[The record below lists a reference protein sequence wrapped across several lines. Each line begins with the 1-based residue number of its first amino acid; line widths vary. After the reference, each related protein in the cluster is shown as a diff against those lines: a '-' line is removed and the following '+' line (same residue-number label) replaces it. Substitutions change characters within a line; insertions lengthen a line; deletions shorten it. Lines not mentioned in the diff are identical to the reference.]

1 MQGLLYSLKDD
12 GKYEKLGD
20 FTELEES
27 YIKDDFEAS
36 VKSFKSIMRADF
48 EVKIEL
54 CTDTERK
61 FPRKKRRS
69 KRRLIKRCIK
79 IISGG
84 WSV

>member
-1 MQGLLYSLKDD
+1 MEGSLYFAKVGDE
-12 GKYEKLGD
+12 YEKLGD
-20 FTELEES
+20 LTELEEI
-27 YIKDDFEAS
+27 YIKDDYEAS
-36 VKSFKSIMRADF
+36 VKSFKSIMKTDF
-48 EVKIEL
+48 EAKIEL

-79 IISGG
+79 IISRG

>member
-1 MQGLLYSLKDD
+1 MQGLLYFAKD
-12 GKYEKLGD
+12 GSEYEKLGN

-27 YIKDDFEAS
+27 YIKDDYEAS
-36 VKSFKSIMRADF
+36 VKSFKSLMQVDF
-48 EVKIEL
+48 EAKIEI

-69 KRRLIKRCIK
+69 KRRLMKRCIK

>member
-1 MQGLLYSLKDD
+1 MGWALYFAKD
-12 GKYEKLGD
+12 GGEYEKLGD
-20 FTELEES
+20 FTKLEES
-27 YIKDDFEAS
+27 YIKDDYEAS
-36 VKSFKSIMRADF
+36 VKSFKSLMQVDF
-48 EVKIEL
+48 EAKIEL

-69 KRRLIKRCIK
+69 KRRLIKRYIK

>member
-1 MQGLLYSLKDD
+1 MGRTLYFAKD
-12 GKYEKLGD
+12 GGEYEKLGD
-20 FTELEES
+20 FTELEEN
-27 YIKDDFEAS
+27 YIKDDYEAS
-36 VKSFKSIMRADF
+36 IKSFKSLMQVDF
-48 EVKIEL
+48 EAKIEL

>member
-1 MQGLLYSLKDD
+1 MEGSLYFVKD
-12 GKYEKLGD
+12 GGEYEKLGD
-20 FTELEES
+20 LTELEES

-36 VKSFKSIMRADF
+36 VKSFKSIMRTDF

-79 IISGG
+79 IISRG